1 MIETACRHSQESVPV
16 LDRDS
21 PLPRL
26 QELAQLGF
34 WPRYPLHNIAEMT
47 TRPFRISERSSGWV
61 GVVRIAVAVF
71 DCDIQ
76 NTQFV
81 VGAEKTAEDDK
92 PQPSAVCWIGII
104 LLNPGKQ
111 SDQRVL
117 RRLPPDFTGRESTN
131 QFLSFI
137 RVLYP

>member
-1 MIETACRHSQESVPV
+1 
-16 LDRDS
+16 
-21 PLPRL
+21 
-26 QELAQLGF
+26 
-34 WPRYPLHNIAEMT
+34 MT

-76 NTQFV
+76 INQIV
-81 VGAEKTAEDDK
+81 VGGEKTAEDDNSLNR
-92 PQPSAVCWIGII
+92 QQFVWIGII

-117 RRLPPDFTGRESTN
+117 RRLPPDLTGRGSTN
-131 QFLSFI
+131 QFLSLI
-137 RVLYP
+137 REGIQPLLEWFNVALSLQLRSQSQRGFFVQR